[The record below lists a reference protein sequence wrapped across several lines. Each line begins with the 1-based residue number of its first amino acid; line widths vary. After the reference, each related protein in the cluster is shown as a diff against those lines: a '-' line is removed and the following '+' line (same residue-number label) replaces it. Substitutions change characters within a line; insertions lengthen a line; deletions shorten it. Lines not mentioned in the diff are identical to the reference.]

1 MTLTEF
7 TNKYHLTLNTQQL
20 AAVSAVDKPV
30 LLLAVP
36 GSGKT
41 TVLVSRIGYIINC
54 LGAAPESILAVTYTR
69 AAAADMKQRYCSIF
83 GDESG
88 GKVEFCTINGL
99 CARILNYYSR
109 TVKPNPYTLLT
120 DAGTLKAL
128 LLDIYKHY
136 CKDYPTD
143 GDIQDLM
150 TQIAYCKNMMLNND
164 EIKKLDK
171 PGHPFSKMYDAYDK
185 WMRDNGKMDY
195 DDQMK
200 FARIIMGKYP
210 DILRHYQKQY
220 RFICVDEAQDTSKIQ
235 HTIINMLAGGGS
247 NLFMVGDEDQSIY
260 GFRAAYPEALINFE
274 SNYPG
279 GTVLLLEENYRSNA
293 KIVEA
298 ADKFISSNVS
308 RHAKTMR
315 AARPAGADLREIP
328 LASREE
334 QYSHLLNAAKTGK
347 RQTAVLYRE
356 NESALPLIDLLE
368 REHIP
373 YNVRANDTNFF
384 TGRIVRDVTDI
395 SALAEDPCNTDAFMR
410 IYYKL
415 KLFINKQTAE
425 QACSLCHRGDMDI
438 PQALIFLNSNDRN
451 KQKFEQ
457 FSTNLTLLKTDTGDK
472 AISRISYE
480 MNYKDYLIDKDLP
493 DGSLDTL
500 KAIGKNEPS
509 LRALLS
515 RLETLRGIIVNKK
528 NIGDCRFILSTIHSA
543 KGLEYDVV
551 YLLDIYDGVLPSDAA
566 DKAAQ
571 KDSDAFRNYEEERRL
586 FYVAMTRAKN
596 DLSIFSIRFRRS
608 MFLDE
613 VFGREKPVLKSAPS
627 SLTPASASKSFDYKA
642 YYAFLK
648 ELSVGTKVSHPK
660 FGRGT
665 ITDVNDDIL
674 TIAFDDVGTKKIGAQ
689 FAFTNSG
696 FKVFTNDSES
706 HA

>member
-88 GKVEFCTINGL
+88 SKVEFCTINGL

-150 TQIAYCKNMMLNND
+150 TKIAYSKNMMLNRD

-171 PGHPFSKMYDAYDK
+171 PGHPFSQMYEAYDK

-279 GTVLLLEENYRSNA
+279 GTVLLL
-293 KIVEA
+293 
-298 ADKFISSNVS
+298 
-308 RHAKTMR
+308 
-315 AARPAGADLREIP
+315 
-328 LASREE
+328 
-334 QYSHLLNAAKTGK
+334 
-347 RQTAVLYRE
+347 
-356 NESALPLIDLLE
+356 
-368 REHIP
+368 
-373 YNVRANDTNFF
+373 
-384 TGRIVRDVTDI
+384 
-395 SALAEDPCNTDAFMR
+395 
-410 IYYKL
+410 
-415 KLFINKQTAE
+415 
-425 QACSLCHRGDMDI
+425 
-438 PQALIFLNSNDRN
+438 
-451 KQKFEQ
+451 
-457 FSTNLTLLKTDTGDK
+457 
-472 AISRISYE
+472 
-480 MNYKDYLIDKDLP
+480 
-493 DGSLDTL
+493 
-500 KAIGKNEPS
+500 
-509 LRALLS
+509 
-515 RLETLRGIIVNKK
+515 
-528 NIGDCRFILSTIHSA
+528 
-543 KGLEYDVV
+543 
-551 YLLDIYDGVLPSDAA
+551 
-566 DKAAQ
+566 
-571 KDSDAFRNYEEERRL
+571 
-586 FYVAMTRAKN
+586 
-596 DLSIFSIRFRRS
+596 
-608 MFLDE
+608 
-613 VFGREKPVLKSAPS
+613 
-627 SLTPASASKSFDYKA
+627 
-642 YYAFLK
+642 
-648 ELSVGTKVSHPK
+648 
-660 FGRGT
+660 
-665 ITDVNDDIL
+665 
-674 TIAFDDVGTKKIGAQ
+674 
-689 FAFTNSG
+689 
-696 FKVFTNDSES
+696 
-706 HA
+706 